1 MLALRRQGMN
11 RTLEAVERMRLA
23 IHYHL
28 KSLIIVIAA
37 GFACRHFASFTP
49 HGVCEF
55 EQPSWLTWY
64 VQLPGGRLKLFRQA
78 CRPCETVNGLLRCL
92 SRIRSSCRHV
102 FLYSRSPMPA
112 VRPPFGER
120 LGLRS
125 LPRCAR
131 PVASAC
137 RCSWICLRVAS
148 RSPLANIDFLKL
160 LFDARL
166 LAHFVN
172 KLGRLRLGEIF
183 PERERLACLFRQ
195 GL

>member
-1 MLALRRQGMN
+1 MN
-11 RTLEAVERMRLA
+11 RTLEAVERVRLA

-37 GFACRHFASFTP
+37 GFACWHFASFTP

-64 VQLPGGRLKLFRQA
+64 VQLPGGHLKLSPSLPPLRDGEWSFSVPLPDPLVLP
-78 CRPCETVNGLLRCL
+78 PCVSLFTVAHAPFGLLL
-92 SRIRSSCRHV
+92 ANASGFV
-102 FLYSRSPMPA
+102 AFLD
-112 VRPPFGER
+112 V
-120 LGLRS
+120 LGLS
-125 LPRCAR
+125 LLLVG
-131 PVASAC
+131 VAGF
-137 RCSWICLRVAS
+137 V
-148 RSPLANIDFLKL
+148 SPWHHDLFGKIDFLKL

-172 KLGRLRLGEIF
+172 ELGRLRLGEIF